1 MTEQESNSTLSF
13 LQKDLSLRK
22 GLSDKDKLQFY
33 SEFGSMLDAG
43 VDLRRALD
51 IIIDEQ
57 TSVKSKE
64 LFSKLKEDILIGL
77 SLSESMVKIGG
88 FTPYEYHSIRI
99 GEEAGRLKLVL
110 GYLSNYFEDK
120 VKLRRQLISV
130 FTYPIFVMAITI
142 GILYFMLNSV
152 VPMFEDVFK
161 QFGQD
166 LPWLTQKIIFL
177 SENFTFYL
185 SVFFGVLLVFV
196 LIGYSQRKEV
206 WFRRFSSNLIIR
218 IPVFGALIK
227 KIYITRFCQSMS
239 LLISAKT
246 PLITAIALVEEM
258 ISFYPIEEALKSSR
272 NDIKK
277 GNSLHSGLSK
287 FTIFDKR
294 LISLVTIAEEINQ
307 LDVTFE
313 RLTKQ
318 YNEDIEHRTKV
329 LGTVIQPAIILIIGF
344 LVGVI
349 MVAMYLPMFNLSNV
363 IQ

>member
-1 MTEQESNSTLSF
+1 MFGF
-13 LQKDLSLRK
+13 LQKDLSFRK
-22 GLSDKDKLQFY
+22 GLSDKDKMQFY
-33 SEFGSMLDAG
+33 TEFGSMLDAG

-57 TSVKSKE
+57 TKKKSQE
-64 LFSKLKEDILIGL
+64 LFKTLKNDIISGL
-77 SLSESMVKIGG
+77 SLSESMMKIEG

-99 GEEAGRLKLVL
+99 GEEAGRLRLVL
-110 GYLSNYFEDK
+110 GYLTNYFEDK

-130 FTYPIFVMAITI
+130 FTYPVFVLSITI

-166 LPWLTQKIIFL
+166 LPWLTQKIIYL

-185 SVFFGVLLVFV
+185 TVFFGIVVALF
-196 LIGYSQRKEV
+196 LIGYSQRKET
-206 WFRRFSSNLIIR
+206 WFRTFSSNLLIK
-218 IPVFGALIK
+218 IPVFGPLIK
-227 KIYITRFCQSMS
+227 KIYVTRFCQSMS

-246 PLITAIALVEEM
+246 PLITALSLVEEM
-258 ISFYPIEEALKSSR
+258 INFYPIEEAISSSR
-272 NDIKK
+272 EDIKK

-287 FTIFDKR
+287 FSIFDKR

-313 RLTKQ
+313 RLTRQ

-329 LGTVIQPAIILIIGF
+329 LGTVIQPTIILIIGF